1 MKRETE
7 LLRQAEKVLAS
18 GRAAARLAKSRIN
31 GSREQ
36 LSQAGDTIISAA
48 SAVSATRSTIGKTYR
63 A

>member
-7 LLRQAEKVLAS
+7 LLRQAKQVLAS

-31 GSREQ
+31 GSRKQ
-36 LSQAGDTIISAA
+36 LSQAGDTIVATA